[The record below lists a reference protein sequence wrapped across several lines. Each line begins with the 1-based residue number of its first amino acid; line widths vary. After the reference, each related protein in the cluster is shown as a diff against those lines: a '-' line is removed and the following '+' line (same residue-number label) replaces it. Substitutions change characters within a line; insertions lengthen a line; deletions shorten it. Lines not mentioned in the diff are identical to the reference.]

1 MSNVPA
7 ARTLNETLKMNYDI
21 LNMQKNVLIRSS
33 KNLVKLLEFSIK
45 SWKNS

>member
-21 LNMQKNVLIRSS
+21 LNMQKMFWYVQ
-33 KNLVKLLEFSIK
+33 VKILLN
-45 SWKNS
+45 W